1 MSTPTDPNVQT
12 IENAALDD
20 VRPGDHV
27 VWEES
32 DTERGVTSI
41 IHREGVAHDRD
52 SQGDWCTEE
61 GLYIT
66 AGEGEDVTLTIRRP
80 VQDLPTRLGSTI
92 VTNDEG
98 GAIEALS
105 SGIVWRAPEAILG
118 ADGRWHG
125 VWRRVSGSG
134 AIPSVAP
141 ERIIPNTWK
150 EEE

>member
-1 MSTPTDPNVQT
+1 MNENTKTDVQI
-12 IENAALDD
+12 IENARLDD

-66 AGEGEDVTLTIRRP
+66 AGEGEDVTLTLRRP
-80 VQDLPTRLGSTI
+80 VP
-92 VTNDEG
+92 V
-98 GAIEALS
+98 
-105 SGIVWRAPEAILG
+105 
-118 ADGRWHG
+118 
-125 VWRRVSGSG
+125 
-134 AIPSVAP
+134 
-141 ERIIPNTWK
+141 ER
-150 EEE
+150 EE